1 MDKGI
6 NNRFDSIISEHIAG
20 YNNAL
25 NAQKN
30 AEEWLIKARAEAKRC
45 GYDYFLSLRLSD
57 RSDSDKAKKVLLK
70 NAWRSLIEKTKL
82 SVLMDTETK
91 AKMDADLET
100 NPPALSE
107 VNIRSILHDLYNRR
121 DEILAASLLNV
132 IYGLSTRF
140 KSNNKFKLTGKRI
153 IVGLGV
159 TPYNSSDKAGK
170 LTDLDRILHYMGGRA
185 FDAEKYDET
194 LGYQATYSKEREIES
209 HYLRVVLHANG
220 NAHVYFK
227 EAANIEQCNKLIAYH
242 NKNRLGR
249 ETGKGMFK
257 AAA

>member
-45 GYDYFLSLRLSD
+45 GYDHFLSLRLNNQST
-57 RSDSDKAKKVLLK
+57 SEKAKKALLK
-70 NAWRSLIEKTKL
+70 NAWESMIEKTKL

-100 NPPALSE
+100 NPPVLSE
-107 VNIRSILHDLYNRR
+107 ANIRSILYDLYQRR

-132 IYGLSTRF
+132 IYGLSNRF

-170 LTDLDRILHYMGGRA
+170 LTPH
-185 FDAEKYDET
+185 FT
-194 LGYQATYSKEREIES
+194 LYGWA
-209 HYLRVVLHANG
+209 RV
-220 NAHVYFK
+220 
-227 EAANIEQCNKLIAYH
+227 
-242 NKNRLGR
+242 
-249 ETGKGMFK
+249 
-257 AAA
+257 

>member
-6 NNRFDSIISEHIAG
+6 NNRFDSIISEHLAG

-30 AEEWLIKARAEAKRC
+30 AEEWLVKARAEAKRC
-45 GYDYFLSLRLSD
+45 GYDHFLSLRLSD
-57 RSDSDKAKKVLLK
+57 RSGSDKAKKELLK

-91 AKMDADLET
+91 ARMDADLET
-100 NPPALSE
+100 NPPVLSE

-194 LGYQATYSKEREIES
+194 LGYQATYSKEREIDS

-242 NKNRLGR
+242 NKNRLGK